1 MERYQNDITR
11 SVSAKTNEF
20 RRDVPLDPVE
30 GGSGARGHPGSE
42 YTWVMYPPSG
52 TTTRQTSMNDDATA
66 ERLTN
71 YRPNGGAPTPASRG
85 RGGGRGGEDQET
97 WRPDHI
103 SSEELATLAAIL
115 TKMRSGRCP
124 AATVEDRNPSPLG
137 YDVTEN
143 EGETVETTRPDPR
156 REIRTLPE
164 GGVRGEPWDT
174 GQAAPRAGRDPL
186 RPRARDGAG
195 DGGGP
200 GGLAAAGGGDG
211 GSSGSESGA
220 SDYDSQD
227 EHAPEPPPTP
237 QRRPS
242 PSARERGGRTHDTS
256 MQIYTV
262 DSRLSSKIP

>member
-85 RGGGRGGEDQET
+85 RGGARGGEDQET

-186 RPRARDGAG
+186 RPRARDRAAG
-195 DGGGP
+195 PAGSPLP
-200 GGLAAAGGGDG
+200 GGATAARRGARAARATTTRRTSTHPNPRRRRSAGPHLARASVAAG
-211 GSSGSESGA
+211 
-220 SDYDSQD
+220 
-227 EHAPEPPPTP
+227 PTTW
-237 QRRPS
+237 R
-242 PSARERGGRTHDTS
+242 
-256 MQIYTV
+256 
-262 DSRLSSKIP
+262 